1 MFKNLFSK
9 PGFGIFDKLRSGKLT
24 TGKISSEA
32 LGAYFSKLPDK
43 ILVRWGRDGKYIV
56 GKIDAD
62 GQEFMTQAKSA
73 KEFVYMVNDGL
84 FAMYEIPEE
93 YLDILQSEKSFK
105 PNAKQFEELNDVAI
119 KQSVMSF
126 EKELAAA

>member
-9 PGFGIFDKLRSGKLT
+9 HGFGRFGKLTAGKLT

-32 LGAYFSKLPDK
+32 LEAYFSKLPDK

-56 GKIDAD
+56 GKINAD
-62 GQEFMTQAKSA
+62 GQEFMTQAKSV

-105 PNAKQFEELNDVAI
+105 PNAEQFEKLNNAAI
-119 KQSVMSF
+119 EGSVMSF
-126 EKELAAA
+126 EKWLATA